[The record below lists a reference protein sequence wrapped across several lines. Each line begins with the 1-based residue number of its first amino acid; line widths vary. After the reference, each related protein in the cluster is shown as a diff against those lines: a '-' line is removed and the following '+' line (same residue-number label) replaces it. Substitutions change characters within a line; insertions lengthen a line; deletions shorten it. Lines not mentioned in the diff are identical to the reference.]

1 MTQKALAWKPHFENQ
16 CFGVSPFP
24 CLDIFRDSALCTLLV
39 TQMFQL
45 GLQNLIDW
53 ACPCCRS
60 VTKLCPT
67 LVAAYQASLVLHYL
81 PEFAQTHIHSIS
93 DAIGPS
99 HLLLSPSPA
108 LSLSQ
113 QHPVLGPTEV
123 HSLCSR
129 PPYSLSAQS
138 TQILCSCCLTH
149 IHFLLL

>member
-1 MTQKALAWKPHFENQ
+1 MQKPHFENQ
-16 CFGVSPFP
+16 CFGVSPSP

-45 GLQNLIDW
+45 GLQILIDW
-53 ACPCCRS
+53 ACPRRS
-60 VTKLCPT
+60 VAKLCPT
-67 LVAAYQASLVLHYL
+67 LVAAFQASLVLHYL
-81 PEFAQTHIHSIS
+81 PEFAQTHVHWIS
-93 DAIGPS
+93 DAIEPS
-99 HLLLSPSPA
+99 HPLSSPSLA

-113 QHPVLGPTEV
+113 QQPVLAPTKV